1 VAAWCVGA
9 VAVPGPRL
17 ARAEAALEV
26 LTDADGDGALTAAD
40 AAAGR
45 AGRVALVL
53 ANRDDDDRDGR
64 PDADDERVNGAAD
77 ERDLVPLR
85 IVVADPRVAAVA
97 VSAGAA
103 PVRFFQRDGA
113 GWRHA
118 GLGAAELPVGRAADA
133 AAEVAL
139 AVEATAWAGMP
150 PAWNGTATLAVR
162 ACDGTGREIDTA
174 TVACRV
180 APVLLAPST
189 ARVAEVF
196 VAAGRYDNAAF
207 LADLERQ
214 LAGVPLRVFQ
224 TADWR
229 EMWMQDTMEIG
240 EAAIPGSAMHVV
252 LAGLRGA
259 DSFPPMLLGPDTAV
273 AEPGLPR
280 GLGGG
285 DSWADW
291 YGNLEVSMPL
301 PAHPSGRVI
310 HGKNL
315 LTGATFHPDVV
326 AFLAAQGVQDPVWI
340 DTSWLLIKHVD
351 EIVAFLPG
359 ADGRGAILVPDP
371 EEGLRLADPAAA
383 ADPAGRRRAEANRR
397 IARIIDTMLSGGP
410 GGPRAGGTA
419 AAVGGAAIAGDGGA
433 NPGLLALL
441 GWDASRVVRLPVAFD
456 VPESGLLADGG
467 VTGASAVWS
476 DPVNALVVNGTVICG
491 SAGMPQRVRE
501 ICRERFLAAG
511 AERVEFI
518 DDGVYQKNH
527 GNVHCAT
534 NARRMSSGQATPQP
548 PPGR

>member
-9 VAVPGPRL
+9 VAVPGPRF

-26 LTDADGDGALTAAD
+26 LTDADGDGVVTAAD

-85 IVVADPRVAAVA
+85 IVVADPRVAAVT

-118 GLGAAELPVGRAADA
+118 GLGAAELPVGRAQDA
-133 AAEVAL
+133 AAEVTLAL
-139 AVEATAWAGMP
+139 EATAWAGLP

-207 LADLERQ
+207 LEQ
-214 LAGVPLRVFQ
+214 LRRVLGPLGVPLREHA
-224 TADWR
+224 TRDWR

-240 EAAIPGSAMHVV
+240 IAATPAAKMHVV

-259 DSFPPMLLGPDTAV
+259 DTFPPTLLGPDVAV
-273 AEPGLPR
+273 AEVAKPR
-280 GLGGG
+280 SLAGG
-285 DSWADW
+285 DAWADW
-291 YGNLEVSMPL
+291 YGNLEVSTPTA
-301 PAHPSGRVI
+301 AHPDGRVI
-310 HGKNL
+310 HGRNPRS
-315 LTGATFHPDVV
+315 GCTFHPDVV
-326 AFLAAQGVQDPVWI
+326 AFLAAQRAQPPVWI

-351 EIVAFLPG
+351 EAVAFMPG
-359 ADGRGAILVPDP
+359 RDGRGVILVPDP
-371 EEGLRLADPAAA
+371 EEGLRLLAESENAAAGRDADHLREVNARIAAVINRMLSGTGQPACAGASEDEASAAA
-383 ADPAGRRRAEANRR
+383 A
-397 IARIIDTMLSGGP
+397 
-410 GGPRAGGTA
+410 
-419 AAVGGAAIAGDGGA
+419 
-433 NPGLLALL
+433 GLLPLL
-441 GWDASRVVRLPVAFD
+441 GLDESRVVRLPVAFE
-456 VPESGLLADGG
+456 VPPEGLMADGG
-467 VTGASAVWS
+467 VTDAGSLWS
-476 DPVNALVVNGTVICG
+476 NPVNALFVDGVVISG
-491 SAGMPQRVRE
+491 SAGMPKAVRE

-511 AERVEFI
+511 ADRVEFI

-534 NARRMSSGQATPQP
+534 NTRRE
-548 PPGR
+548 